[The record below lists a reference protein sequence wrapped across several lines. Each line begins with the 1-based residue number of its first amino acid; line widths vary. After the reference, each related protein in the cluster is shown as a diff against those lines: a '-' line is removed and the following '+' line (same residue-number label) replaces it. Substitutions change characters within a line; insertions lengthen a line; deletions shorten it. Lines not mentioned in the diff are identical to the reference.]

1 MSPAPHSLAN
11 TMSNALS
18 TPPRAGSADARAITM
33 KEVQISTVT
42 TAAAQPMALGDTE
55 AKGWADLD
63 DILRLSGT
71 PVPPRL
77 SPDNRTMQV
86 TDIIG
91 FLAAALTTSS
101 FVPQAI
107 HTFRTKDVS
116 GVSLGMYSAFTLGV
130 SLWLLYGWILNA
142 WPIVI
147 ANLITLSLASSI
159 LVMKLRYR

>member
-1 MSPAPHSLAN
+1 
-11 TMSNALS
+11 
-18 TPPRAGSADARAITM
+18 
-33 KEVQISTVT
+33 
-42 TAAAQPMALGDTE
+42 MALGDTE

-71 PVPPRL
+71 PVQHRL
-77 SPDNRTMQV
+77 SPDNRPMQV